1 MNDYDEQLT
10 GGTPPEITEE
20 EMLQLQIE
28 EEEDAARLGE
38 IEEDL
43 AEPEPEQEQTPEPVA
58 TAPELQSERP
68 ENIGFLPT
76 EIHELTTAPGAGIA
90 DFAVDAFNLVLRADN
105 GGGVPKIPEF
115 QNEVAQSIREIS
127 SVVIP
132 TVAISGFGSAALG
145 KAAAASKSKIL
156 ADPFV
161 KWAGNTAFGA
171 GAGAAVDYTV
181 KFNQTDDNITGML
194 KKSWPRTYSWIPDNI
209 ATLDSDSPD
218 IKRAKNVT
226 EGAGLGFGVDILQG
240 GVRLLKALK
249 GIDRATQWVPENEL
263 AEKYF
268 KENVKVDAS
277 PEETVEAAAAARS
290 VDLDELGVYN
300 VGKATDPDSAVFGYH
315 DMYDYTESG
324 VRSTDELGIIGAA
337 KDAAQISL
345 NIDSTY
351 GRVGS
356 VMSEGAL
363 KFGIEATENQ
373 ETIIRA
379 LAETLKDAGE
389 YGYKTA
395 SGKYISHKDIM
406 DVGAKYASD
415 FYEMDLEELQRTIRP
430 GSIYQGVNVDTKTPE
445 LTSEAYAGV
454 MGAIKKYMDD
464 FVNMDYAKAQAY
476 VGTSFAG
483 QVSDMAQGMRL
494 MEGTAA
500 ISRAQEQILDRV
512 EFLMAQKGMTSYV
525 RGRALNQL
533 NLWNRM
539 TAKGSKAFDQAE
551 AKRLENLIKNEKNG
565 TLQAMERIKQES
577 AQTMETLREIQQTE
591 PEMLAPLMMAYELT
605 DGNIKTITALN
616 EYVKQSTGV
625 LSKAFV
631 DMNPEIPSVILKG
644 FFSNLYN
651 STLSALA
658 TPVKAGISATHL
670 LVEKP
675 IRTAIGAL
683 VAGDRAT
690 IRRGIYQFQNIQE
703 ALVKS
708 TEYMNQVFKRSA
720 VDPHVIEARDDLGLK
735 NQAQIDVL
743 NAFADAKAAN
753 GEYGPQAMMQIVTDM
768 NDLANHPY
776 LRFGTR
782 AMQAFDGFTQS
793 MVAFAEARGNAFDQ
807 ITKGGTVDF
816 DEKAADELGKQIYSK
831 MFNENGI
838 ITDKAVKHTAGEISM
853 NLDSAANRALSDSI
867 NRLPILKPFLLFTKT
882 PLNELKLSMSYHPSN
897 PMHIF
902 LKDKSA
908 FARPFEEVSGV
919 EVEQL
924 LAAKGIDVNPYNAK
938 AKYNEIRADLK
949 GRQAIGN
956 IAVASTAAL
965 FMNDRI
971 TGNGIYNRQKQSVRN
986 KTSLPK
992 RSIKGFD
999 GKWYSYDGLGPITNW
1014 FALTTDIMDNMDTL
1028 DPYDMEQLLKKSS
1041 FILAASVVDKT
1052 HMAGLEPFMDVA
1064 RGDGGAIA
1072 RWGSSFLSAGALR
1085 GSSQMAEMARLMDPG
1100 LKVVRND
1107 LDAMIQNRLPLAKG
1121 QLPKQY
1127 DWIDGG
1133 EVGIPDNFFARVWN
1147 TYLPWKVR
1155 GEMSPE
1161 KEFLHQVEFNATPN
1175 LQTDGR
1181 GNRLSPEMISD
1192 ITNYMGEKGL
1202 FRDGIR
1208 RVMARTKG
1216 GKKFRSRYK
1225 QAQSM
1230 GLNPDVS
1237 DLDNVHNELRREL
1250 KDAMR
1255 MAMDSSPALT
1265 EMQRKSAVQETTAQ
1279 YLQEGRIEEANRYL
1293 DYMEQ
1298 NFSY

>member
-10 GGTPPEITEE
+10 GGTPPDLTEE
-20 EMLQLQIE
+20 ELLQLQIE
-28 EEEDAARLGE
+28 EEQEAARLQE
-38 IEEDL
+38 INESM
-43 AEPEPEQEQTPEPVA
+43 AEPEPVQEVNPEPVA
-58 TAPELQSERP
+58 TAPELQSEGPDR
-68 ENIGFLPT
+68 IGFLPK
-76 EIHELTTAPGAGIA
+76 EVHELTTAPGAGIA
-90 DFAVDAFNLVLRADN
+90 DFAVDAFNLVLRADE

-115 QNEVAQSIREIS
+115 QNEVAQAVREIS

-132 TVAISGFGSAALG
+132 TVAISGAGSAALTR
-145 KAAAASKSKIL
+145 AATASKSKIL

-171 GAGAAVDYTV
+171 GTGAAVDYTV
-181 KFNQTDDNITGML
+181 EFNQTDDNITGML
-194 KKSWPRTYSWIPDNI
+194 KKSWPRTYSWIPDDI

-218 IKRAKNVT
+218 VKRAKNVT
-226 EGAGLGFGVDILQG
+226 EGTGLGFGVDILQG
-240 GVRLLKALK
+240 GVRLLKALR

-268 KENVKVDAS
+268 KENVKIDAS

-337 KDAAQISL
+337 KDAAQIKL

-363 KFGIEATENQ
+363 KFGIEAVENQ
-373 ETIIRA
+373 ETIVRA

-406 DVGAKYASD
+406 EVGAKYASD

-454 MGAIKKYMDD
+454 MGAIKQYMDD
-464 FVNMDYAKAQAY
+464 FANMDYAKAQAY

-500 ISRAQEQILDRV
+500 IGRAQEQILDRV

-533 NLWNRM
+533 NLWDRM
-539 TAKGSKAFDQAE
+539 TAKGSKAFDLAE
-551 AKRLENLIKNEKNG
+551 TKRLENLIKNEKNG

-577 AQTMETLREIQQTE
+577 AQMMETLREIQQTE

-616 EYVKQSTGV
+616 NYVKESTGV
-625 LSKAFV
+625 LRKAFV
-631 DMNPEIPSVILKG
+631 DRNPEIPSVIIKG

-658 TPVKAGISATHL
+658 SPIKAVISGSHL
-670 LVEKP
+670 LVERP
-675 IRTAIGAL
+675 VRTAIGAL
-683 VAGDRAT
+683 VGGDRAT
-690 IRRGIYQFQNIQE
+690 IRRGMYQYRNIQE
-703 ALVKS
+703 AMSQS
-708 TEYMNQVFKRSA
+708 TEYANQVFKRSA

-743 NAFADAKAAN
+743 NAFANAKAAN
-753 GEYGPQAMMQIVTDM
+753 GEYGPQAMMQIVNDM

-782 AMQAFDGFTQS
+782 SMQAMDGYTQS

-816 DEKAADELGKQIYSK
+816 DEKAADDLAKEIYSK

-838 ITDKAVKHTAGEISM
+838 ITNKAVKHTAGEISM
-853 NLDSAANRALSDSI
+853 NLDNAANRALSDVI
-867 NRLPILKPFLLFTKT
+867 NRLPVLKPFMLFTKT

-902 LKDKSA
+902 LKDKSN

-924 LAAKGIDVNPYNAK
+924 LKSRGIEVNPYNAK

-956 IAVASTAAL
+956 IAVLSAGAL
-965 FMNDRI
+965 FMNDRL
-971 TGNGIYNRQKQSVRN
+971 TGNGLYNRQKQSVRN

-1014 FALTTDIMDNMDTL
+1014 FALTADIMDNMDTL
-1028 DPYDMEQLLKKSS
+1028 DPYDMEQLLKKTT
-1041 FILAASVVDKT
+1041 FILAASVLDKT

-1064 RGDGGAIA
+1064 RGDGGAIS
-1072 RWGSSFLSAGALR
+1072 RWGSSFLSAAALR

-1107 LDAMIQNRLPLAKG
+1107 LDAMIQNRLPFAKG

-1133 EVGIPDNFFARVWN
+1133 EVGVPDNFFARVWN

-1192 ITNYMGEKGL
+1192 ITNYMGERGL

-1208 RVMARTKG
+1208 RVMNRTS
-1216 GKKFRSRYK
+1216 GKKFRRDYRK
-1225 QAQSM
+1225 AQSM
-1230 GLNPDVS
+1230 GLDPDVRE
-1237 DLDNVHNELRREL
+1237 LNYVQVELRKEL

-1255 MAMDSSPALT
+1255 LAMDSSSALT
-1265 EMQRKSAVQETTAQ
+1265 EMQRKAAVQETVGE
-1279 YLQEGRIEEANRYL
+1279 YLKSGNIDGAKRYM
-1293 DYMEQ
+1293 DYIEQ